1 MTTRFGIS
9 FAPFAAVGI
18 VAGAFATVVA
28 ADAVFAA
35 AAILLGGMIY
45 IVAAADRESAK

>member
-18 VAGAFATVVA
+18 VAAGFATVVS
-28 ADAVFAA
+28 ADAVLAA
-35 AAILLGGMIY
+35 AAILIGGLTY
-45 IVAAADRESAK
+45 IAAAADRESAK